1 MTEPRERSGPAR
13 KSRDSTRQVFAFV
26 VESGP
31 NGFGAYAPDF
41 PPSFAVGSTFEE
53 ALRAARDSLASQLRL
68 IHGMGDPLPS
78 AEPETA
84 ERIERASRTTKG
96 AIVDADLRIVLQEV
110 GPADA
115 PPDAPSPPPAGKPAP
130 PSRREVFAA
139 VFANA
144 TDHWYAYIPDLPGG
158 VSIADTFEET
168 REDLK
173 FGITD
178 TLQRMT
184 DLGEPIP
191 EKRRPPGEALAY
203 HHQPRTADESP
214 GSAHPA
220 TVELMTF
227 RVRPPRPAAR
237 MLKEMEED
245 AVDLRAKFETGRC
258 RRRPLKPG
266 ASWTGRYAAIFE
278 PSIFAFQAYV
288 PDLPECWVE
297 GKDRAETRKKLHQ
310 RLTVYLNRALSG
322 EGTIPLPRRTRAQ
335 ARTFR
340 RRRTVEYGFDPDDQQ
355 GAHDT
360 GMISVAIRAPYPNF
374 L

>member
-1 MTEPRERSGPAR
+1 MTEPEERSERAP
-13 KSRDSTRQVFAFV
+13 KSRRSKRQVFAFV

-41 PPSFAVGSTFEE
+41 PPSFATGSTFEE
-53 ALRAARDSLASQLRL
+53 ALSASRDSLASQLRL
-68 IHGMGDPLPS
+68 FQGMGDHLPG
-78 AEPETA
+78 AEPETV
-84 ERIERASRTTKG
+84 ERLERASRTTKG
-96 AIVDADLRIVLQEV
+96 AIVDADLRVVLQEV
-110 GPADA
+110 GPDDA
-115 PPDAPSPPPAGKPAP
+115 PPDAPSPPPAEKPAP
-130 PSRREVFAA
+130 PSRREVFSA
-139 VFANA
+139 VFAQA
-144 TDHWYAYIPDLPGG
+144 DECWYAYIPDLPGG
-158 VSIADTFEET
+158 MSIADTLEET

-191 EKRRPPGEALAY
+191 GKRRTPGEALAY
-203 HHQPRTADESP
+203 HHQPRTKDESL
-214 GSAHPA
+214 GTAHPA
-220 TVELMTF
+220 TVESVTF

-237 MLKEMEED
+237 MLKEMEDD
-245 AVDLRAKFETGRC
+245 AIGRREKFETGRC

-278 PSIFAFQAYV
+278 PSVFAFQAYV

-297 GKDRAETRKKLHQ
+297 GEDRAETRKKLHQ
-310 RLTVYLNRALSG
+310 RLTVYLNRVLSE

-335 ARTFR
+335 ARTYR
-340 RRRTVEYGFDPDDQQ
+340 RRKTVEYGFDPDDSQ
-355 GAHDT
+355 GTHDT
-360 GMISVAIRAPYPNF
+360 AMISVAIRAPYPDF